1 MYHLAIHKV
10 EMTMIV
16 SFKHKGLQAFFETG
30 STAGIQPKHAQKLH
44 LLLTTLNV
52 VSDVSEMD
60 MPGWNLHLLKG
71 DLSGHWSVKVNANWR
86 LTFKFEN
93 GDAEIVNY
101 QDYH

>member
-1 MYHLAIHKV
+1 
-10 EMTMIV
+10 MTMII

-44 LLLTTLNV
+44 LLLTTLNM
-52 VSDVSEMD
+52 VSDVAEMD
-60 MPGWNLHLLKG
+60 MPGWNLHPLKG